1 MKINLF
7 NQDTEAES
15 YAAGSTLFREG
26 DEGRDMFVV
35 LAGAI
40 ELVVRGRMVETV
52 EAGGIFGEMAL
63 VENLPRIA
71 TAVVK
76 ADAKIVRVDER
87 RFLFLVQQNPF
98 FSLQVMG
105 VIAERLRRMDERL

>member
-26 DEGRDMFVV
+26 DDGRDMFVV

-63 VENLPRIA
+63 VENRPRIA

-98 FSLQVMG
+98 FSLQVMA

>member
-1 MKINLF
+1 ML
-7 NQDTEAES
+7 
-15 YAAGSTLFREG
+15 
-26 DEGRDMFVV
+26 VV
-35 LAGAI
+35 LAGSI

-52 EAGGIFGEMAL
+52 EAGGILGEVAL
-63 VENLPRIA
+63 VENRPRIA
-71 TAVVK
+71 TAFVK

-98 FSLQVMG
+98 FSLQVMA

>member
-15 YAAGSTLFREG
+15 CAAGSTLFREG
-26 DEGRDMFVV
+26 DEGHDMFVV
-35 LAGAI
+35 LSGSI

-63 VENLPRIA
+63 VENRPRVA

-76 ADAKIVRVDER
+76 ADARIVRIDER

-105 VIAERLRRMDERL
+105 VIAERLRRMNERL

>member
-7 NQDTEAES
+7 NQDSGAES
-15 YAAGSTLFREG
+15 FAAGSTLFREG

-35 LAGAI
+35 LSGCI
-40 ELVVRGRMVETV
+40 EIVVRGQMVETV
-52 EAGGIFGEMAL
+52 ESGGIFGEMAL
-63 VENLPRIA
+63 VDHRPRIA

-76 ADAKIVRVDER
+76 SDAKVVRIDEK

-98 FSLQVMG
+98 FSLQVMA

>member
-7 NQDTEAES
+7 NQDSAAES
-15 YAAGSTLFREG
+15 FAAGSTLFREG

-35 LAGAI
+35 LSGSI
-40 ELVVRGRMVETV
+40 EIVVRGRMVETV
-52 EAGGIFGEMAL
+52 ESGGIFGEMAL
-63 VENLPRIA
+63 VDHRPRIA

-76 ADAKIVRVDER
+76 SDAKVVRIDEK

-98 FSLQVMG
+98 FSLQVMA